1 MNKNLNIFLTFLK
14 IGLTTFG
21 GGYAMISNI
30 KEEIVDKK
38 KWLTNDELLEIVAIS
53 ESTPGPIAINMA
65 TFVGYKQNKFLG
77 SLLATLG
84 VVLPSFI
91 IILLIAFVLSFFL
104 ENKFVQYAFMGIKAG
119 VAFLI
124 LRAAIKLIKDSK
136 FKWWQLL
143 LLFSTTITM
152 VLLDLFAVNF
162 SSIFLILIGAFIGLL
177 IFLIGKAK
185 KKENKEEEIK

>member
-1 MNKNLNIFLTFLK
+1 
-14 IGLTTFG
+14 
-21 GGYAMISNI
+21 MISNI